1 MNLNSDR
8 RLEMNTLRKLCN
20 WYFSRKA
27 LPYWGILAMDCTI
40 VFLSGLFVYY
50 LQYGGL
56 SFALHFW
63 QVTFG
68 LCVCLVLYVFAFFIF
83 HTYHGVMRYSGFVD
97 LHRVAYSTATA
108 SIGVCILHQ
117 IQVHGGFTPYL
128 LIPRFENSLLLFIVA
143 TMLMWCLRV
152 FVKSLHDISR
162 GDDSIQKVFIY
173 GCMQGGIALA
183 KSIRNENPRRYRLRG
198 FISTDPSLNGSWLL
212 GEHVYLDDDNVVETM
227 KKYQVSTL
235 LVSPLQREK
244 FITRTTLIDAL
255 IKAGIKILI
264 SPAEAVEWDG
274 KSDLSHKELR
284 EVEIEDLLPRDKIE
298 IDMNAIGNMLRG
310 KRILITGAAGSIGS
324 EMSRQVAKY
333 NPSELVLVDQ
343 AETPMH
349 DVRLYMARNHGDLKT
364 WTIVGSITNNKQ
376 MERIFSK
383 HKPEY
388 VFHAAAYKHVPM
400 MEDNPAMAVQN
411 NIYGTRVIADLAVK
425 YGTKKFVM
433 ISTDKAVNPTNVMG
447 CSKRI
452 CEIYCQ
458 ALNAEVQAV
467 QNGSSEQCSG
477 SIVGSSGSSGS
488 SEQCSGSIVGS
499 NGSNGSSG
507 SRGLNGSQS
516 IEQIEQTKS
525 LNQTIRPNGNIRR
538 FSNISESKGTLEAGL
553 SDNQT
558 GGVQVRQSLCPADS
572 SISGICDGQ
581 HSGGIRET
589 REQGV
594 QELPVHSQGFLRRT
608 EESSDESSR
617 CELHNGRDLQSDVC
631 GLQEAVN
638 RDNQL
643 HQDNQGFGIQ
653 GDKVPVG
660 LEPSEAIEP
669 LEPFEPN
676 KLRQF
681 DGSLP
686 VTQFVTTRFGN
697 VLGSNGSVIPIF
709 KEQIRKGG
717 PVTVTHPD
725 IIRYF
730 MLIPEACRLVLQAG
744 TMGHGGEIYVFDM
757 GKPVRIADLAQRMID
772 LSGAKNIK
780 ILYTGLRDGEKLY
793 EELLASK
800 ENTIPTPHP
809 NIMVAQVPEYPY
821 EQALQNETELHRIS
835 KSFDEM
841 AIVKKMKEIVPEFK
855 SNNSK
860 YEILDV

>member
-1 MNLNSDR
+1 
-8 RLEMNTLRKLCN
+8 MNTLRKLCN

-50 LQYGGL
+50 LQHGGL

-108 SIGVCILHQ
+108 SIGVCLLHQ

-244 FITRTTLIDAL
+244 FITRTTLIDSL

-333 NPSELVLVDQ
+333 NPSELVLIDQ

-376 MERIFSK
+376 MERIFSE

-458 ALNAEVQAV
+458 ALNAH
-467 QNGSSEQCSG
+467 
-477 SIVGSSGSSGS
+477 
-488 SEQCSGSIVGS
+488 
-499 NGSNGSSG
+499 
-507 SRGLNGSQS
+507 L
-516 IEQIEQTKS
+516 
-525 LNQTIRPNGNIRR
+525 
-538 FSNISESKGTLEAGL
+538 
-553 SDNQT
+553 
-558 GGVQVRQSLCPADS
+558 RQ
-572 SISGICDGQ
+572 
-581 HSGGIRET
+581 
-589 REQGV
+589 
-594 QELPVHSQGFLRRT
+594 
-608 EESSDESSR
+608 
-617 CELHNGRDLQSDVC
+617 
-631 GLQEAVN
+631 QEAKN
-638 RDNQL
+638 PSL
-643 HQDNQGFGIQ
+643 QGGA
-653 GDKVPVG
+653 GVG
-660 LEPSEAIEP
+660 C
-669 LEPFEPN
+669 
-676 KLRQF
+676 
-681 DGSLP
+681 
-686 VTQFVTTRFGN
+686 QFVTTRFGN

-709 KEQIRKGG
+709 KDQIRKGG
-717 PVTVTHPD
+717 PVTVTHKD
-725 IIRYF
+725 IIRFF

-772 LSGAKNIK
+772 LSGAKGVEIQ
-780 ILYTGLRDGEKLY
+780 YTGLRDGEKLY
-793 EELLASK
+793 EEVLNDAEQTK
-800 ENTIPTPHP
+800 PTSHP
-809 NIMVAQVPEYPY
+809 KIMVAQVREYPY
-821 EQALQNETELHRIS
+821 SLALQNEIDLYELSIHS
-835 KSFDEM
+835 DDMS
-841 AIVKKMKEIVPEFK
+841 IVKKMKEIVPEYK
-855 SNNSK
+855 SQHSK
-860 YEILDV
+860 YEILDKL